1 MVARTPHEAAP
12 QPSLQAGAGRAVEQA
27 TDTPVSVRVAS
38 PPAAAIAAASSD
50 ARASRAPAE
59 TPAEPA
65 VEPASA
71 MPAPVASADAAA
83 TTARGGGGKTGG
95 DQGSGANRRDQE
107 GADVAE
113 TVADTA
119 PMTTTADASQAT
131 KPGAALAPRETGAS
145 AAAPALED
153 PRLEP
158 MRRAADQVTL
168 KFEGEDGLEGRLRI
182 SVRGDTVRASI
193 LSSDEG
199 TLQSLGGELGTLRR
213 ALTEQ
218 GFNTARVAVHD
229 TRTAQA
235 NGTTD
240 ARQNA
245 RDGEERRQGE
255 PQRRPGQGRESRQ
268 DSGAEQGRRGPREER
283 RSE

>member
-1 MVARTPHEAAP
+1 
-12 QPSLQAGAGRAVEQA
+12 
-27 TDTPVSVRVAS
+27 
-38 PPAAAIAAASSD
+38 
-50 ARASRAPAE
+50 
-59 TPAEPA
+59 
-65 VEPASA
+65 
-71 MPAPVASADAAA
+71 
-83 TTARGGGGKTGG
+83 
-95 DQGSGANRRDQE
+95 
-107 GADVAE
+107 
-113 TVADTA
+113 
-119 PMTTTADASQAT
+119 
-131 KPGAALAPRETGAS
+131 
-145 AAAPALED
+145 
-153 PRLEP
+153 
-158 MRRAADQVTL
+158 VTL

-229 TRTAQA
+229 TRGLELNAA
-235 NGTTD
+235 SD

-245 RDGEERRQGE
+245 REGEERRQGE